1 MDATPEAIQ
10 AKDGTERM
18 MEKGTIYI
26 MDPETGAYKEFGGIK
41 EVSITPDEEDE
52 NVLINFSSEPITL
65 HFELTRKSKR
75 FWLRKVFCVP
85 KYRITEE
92 LFPRKKKRGTMRR
105 ARNKRKGH
113 NK

>member
-1 MDATPEAIQ
+1 
-10 AKDGTERM
+10 
-18 MEKGTIYI
+18 MEKGTLYI
-26 MDPETGAYKEFGGIK
+26 IDTETGAYKEVGEIK
-41 EVSITPDEEDE
+41 EVSITQAEEDD
-52 NVLINFSSEPITL
+52 NALLNFSSEPITMN
-65 HFELTRKSKR
+65 FELTRKNKR
-75 FWLRKVFCVP
+75 FWLQKVFCVP

>member
-1 MDATPEAIQ
+1 MGIR

-26 MDPETGAYKEFGGIK
+26 MDPKTGAYKELGGIK
-41 EVSITPDEEDE
+41 EVSITPAEEDD
-52 NVLINFSSEPITL
+52 NVLLNFSSEPITV
-65 HFELTRKSKR
+65 HFELTRKNKR
-75 FWLRKVFCVP
+75 FWLRNVFCVP